1 MHDKLTNPNA
11 HIVIIGGT
19 SGIGLTL
26 ATAYLL
32 EGWQVS
38 IVGSDANKIV
48 NVKQNIADK
57 YPKQFHNLTCYQC
70 DISQKSEL
78 DELFILLQKKP
89 FNHLIYC
96 AGWYL
101 NERKQKL
108 NKADSQKML
117 AVNLQAFN
125 QVFLWASEQLKQYQY
140 NNKKMVCIA
149 SVAGM
154 IDYPNASLYA
164 KCKKAMI
171 VNSQAY
177 NMALTPF
184 NIKVIC
190 VAPGYVD
197 TQALRQVSEGKTD
210 NKPFIIDE
218 QKAVNAVRY
227 AINHN
232 LVLYCFP
239 KPMQRITTVL
249 NALPKSILNKVMG
262 LQYRKQDKE
271 IS

>member
-1 MHDKLTNPNA
+1 MHDKLRQPDN
-11 HIVIIGGT
+11 HIVVIGGT
-19 SGIGLTL
+19 SGIGLAL

-32 EGWQVS
+32 DGWQVS

-48 NVKQNIADK
+48 NVKQSIAK
-57 YPKQFHNLTCYQC
+57 KHPKQFHALTCYQC
-70 DISQKSEL
+70 DISQKDEL
-78 DELFILLQKKP
+78 DELFFQLEKQP

-101 NERKQKL
+101 NERKQTL

-125 QVFLWASEQLKQYQY
+125 QVFLWASERLKQYQH
-140 NNKKMVCIA
+140 NNKKLVCIA

-171 VNSQAY
+171 ASSQAY

-197 TQALRQVSEGKTD
+197 TQALKQVSDGKTD

-218 QKAVNAVRY
+218 QKAVNSVRY

-232 LVLYCFP
+232 VVLYCFP

-249 NALPKSILNKVMG
+249 NTLPKPILNKVMD
-262 LQYRKQDKE
+262 LQYRKQDKD